1 MKLTKKL
8 LGMALG
14 VIVTSSL
21 LQARDFRAADT
32 HHSDYPT
39 VQAVKYMGEILSK
52 KTNGRLGIKIYP
64 GRQLGEEKDTIEQT
78 IAGAIDINRI
88 NLAPLN
94 GIVPETAIPA
104 LPYMFRSIEHMHK
117 VMDGEIGDRILKSL
131 EAHGLIGLAFYDSG
145 ARSFYNTKREIRKPS
160 DLKGLKIRVQN
171 SDLFIATMEALGA
184 NATPMEFG
192 EVYTALKTGVIDGAE
207 NNWPSYET
215 TRHYEVAKFYS
226 LDMHS
231 MSPEVLVMSKISWDK
246 LSKTDQKLVK
256 EAAKASV
263 PKMRELWENK
273 VETSKK
279 KVLAAG
285 NQVISDI
292 DKQPFIDAMDP
303 VYERF
308 APTPELKQLIKDIQA
323 VK

>member
-8 LGMALG
+8 LGIALS
-14 VIVTSSL
+14 VIVTSCL
-21 LQARDFRAADT
+21 VQARDFRAADT
-32 HHSDYPT
+32 HHRDYPT

-52 KTNGRLGIKIYP
+52 KTNGRLGINIYP

-78 IAGAIDINRI
+78 IAGAIDIDRI

-104 LPYMFRSIEHMHK
+104 LPYIFRSIEHMHK
-117 VMDGEIGDRILKSL
+117 VMDGEIGDRILKAL
-131 EAHGLIGLAFYDSG
+131 EPYGLIGLAFYDSG

-192 EVYTALKTGVIDGAE
+192 QVYTALKTGVIDGAE

-246 LSKTDQKLVK
+246 LSKSDQKLVK

-273 VETSKK
+273 VAISKK
-279 KVLAAG
+279 KILAAG
-285 NQVISDI
+285 NKVITDI

-303 VYERF
+303 VYKRF
-308 APTPELKQLIKDIQA
+308 APTAELKQLIKDIQA